1 MHHGWMDELPA
12 RSRSFFRCAWS
23 SAILSIA
30 ASGTFLSL
38 LNSDFR
44 LTTRV
49 VISKKTPGVR
59 RWEGRPSRP
68 PPLLWHLASDH
79 RLESLAFIIPFLN
92 PFCCFFYAV
101 RHVSGQHRRAP
112 MLMLVVSLKLTAA
125 CCFRVCVQLCD
136 LTTCIHLR
144 PCTIASAP
152 NFPLLVCFLHDVS
165 SMVIDIHG

>member
-1 MHHGWMDELPA
+1 MYCIMAPLQ
-12 RSRSFFRCAWS
+12 RCAWS
-23 SAILSIA
+23 STILSIA

-68 PPLLWHLASDH
+68 PLLVAFGIRSST
-79 RLESLAFIIPFLN
+79 RESGFHHSFFESFLL
-92 PFCCFFYAV
+92 FFYAV

-152 NFPLLVCFLHDVS
+152 KFPLLVCFFLNDVS